1 MCRWALSW
9 VWLCATPWT
18 VACQAPL
25 SMEFSRQEYR
35 KGLPFPTPKDLPHLG
50 INPMSPASPS
60 LKGRFFTTES
70 PGKFHS
76 YGMVEKSTL
85 VKWNMHLIKRK
96 KNCFH
101 SSWEVF
107 PKSFI
112 HSFFCLPAVSAEW
125 TSLNPSDLRP
135 SGTQGSRASGICYA
149 ISLQL

>member
-60 LKGRFFTTES
+60 LAGRFFTTES

-96 KNCFH
+96 KI
-101 SSWEVF
+101 VF
-107 PKSFI
+107 TVLKKYFQRVSFI
-112 HSFFCLPAVSAEW
+112 PFFVC
-125 TSLNPSDLRP
+125 
-135 SGTQGSRASGICYA
+135 QQF
-149 ISLQL
+149 LQSEHLWIPLI